1 MKTVSN
7 RAEKSV
13 LSRAQC
19 LLEHIR
25 TLARSHNF
33 FLEMLVHQI
42 AHSWDNRGFTEIRP
56 VVPIIDGISA
66 FRVPRSHQRTTLHY
80 SPAPCVC
87 PICSG
92 IFRYRDS
99 AQKSPQSA
107 ESRKPFSSS
116 RHGPIGSQNK

>member
-1 MKTVSN
+1 MKTLSN
-7 RAEKSV
+7 RAKKLA

-19 LLEHIR
+19 PLEYIR

-42 AHSWDNRGFTEIRP
+42 AHSSRHKQEITEIHP

-66 FRVPRSHQRTTLHY
+66 FRAPKIHQGTTLHH
-80 SPAPCVC
+80 SPSPCVC

-99 AQKSPQSA
+99 AQKSPQNA

-116 RHGPIGSQNK
+116 RQGQIGS